1 MRASGGGGG
10 GASGTSGGALVS
22 AAARSEGEKKE
33 RMERLLDPEDPEGN
47 GVTNTQYLMTLIK
60 ENAKLAHLLKT
71 SREKEAEN
79 RHGPATFNGVFEFL
93 CCFFVLFFLWFRR
106 RRRLPHFFFFIF
118 IIFFGFF
125 LVDTAL
131 IHP

>member
-1 MRASGGGGG
+1 MS
-10 GASGTSGGALVS
+10 
-22 AAARSEGEKKE
+22 ARSEGEKKE

-93 CCFFVLFFLWFRR
+93 CCFFFYYFSSGSAVVDDR
-106 RRRLPHFFFFIF
+106 HTFFFFIF
-118 IIFFGFF
+118 FGFF
-125 LVDTAL
+125 FS
-131 IHP
+131 